1 MLKIAL
7 LCLSLV
13 AATLSTAAG
22 AAMNDRPASAP
33 LSLSTG
39 TGDTYMGIR
48 LLGSLRL
55 PPVSVAGQTL
65 GSLSGLAWD
74 EDDNVLYAVSDRG
87 VLFHL
92 RPVLAQERLTDVQF
106 LAAYPLQD
114 AKGRPLKAP
123 WGDAEGL
130 TLDRGAN
137 GVAGDGELIISF
149 ERRPRLVR
157 YSPKGNLLGLERLPA
172 NLSKADRYADSN
184 KALEAVTRHP
194 RWGLLT
200 ASERP
205 LQGERDGYL
214 PITAASGRV
223 WSYPLHS
230 APQSSLVAMEALPD
244 GDLLTLERA
253 FVSVLHPLVI
263 ALRRTGLPAAGEDP
277 LKVDNVAVFDTSQ
290 GWLMDNF
297 EGLTRQQ
304 GRRFFMISDDN
315 GSPLQR
321 TLLVYFELLET
332 KKGVL
337 QKN

>member
-7 LCLSLV
+7 IWLSLF

-22 AAMNDRPASAP
+22 AAWNDRPAPSP
-33 LSLSTG
+33 LSVQTG
-39 TGDTYMGIR
+39 AGDTYMGIR

-74 EDDNVLYAVSDRG
+74 EDDHVLYAVSDRG
-87 VLFHL
+87 VLFQL
-92 RPVLAQERLTDVQF
+92 RPVLAKERLTDVQL
-106 LAAYPLQD
+106 LAAYPLRD
-114 AKGRPLKAP
+114 AMGQPLKAP

-137 GVAGDGELIISF
+137 GVTGDGELIVSF

-157 YSPKGNLLGLERLPA
+157 YSPKGDQLGLERLPV
-172 NLSKADRYADSN
+172 NLSKAGSYAEGN

-200 ASERP
+200 APELPFR
-205 LQGERDGYL
+205 GERDGYV
-214 PITAASGRV
+214 PITAANGRA

-253 FVSVLHPLVI
+253 FVSVLRPLVI
-263 ALRRTGLPAAGEDP
+263 ALRRTRLTAAGEGP

-297 EGLTRQQ
+297 EGLTRHRGQ
-304 GRRFFMISDDN
+304 RFFMVSDDN
-315 GSPLQR
+315 NSPLQR
-321 TLLVYFELLET
+321 TLLVYFELLDT
-332 KKGVL
+332 KKGVS